1 MFPAALINLVIALV
15 VVGIL
20 LWALSQFSIDP
31 FISKMIRVILV
42 VVISLYVLFVI
53 AGMFGYS
60 GAPFAPRLTR

>member
-31 FISKMIRVILV
+31 FITKMIRVILV
-42 VVISLYVLFVI
+42 VVISLYVLFTV
-53 AGMFGYS
+53 AGLFGYS
-60 GAPFAPRLTR
+60 GGFYLPRR

>member
-31 FISKMIRVILV
+31 FISKVIRVIIV
-42 VVISLYVLFVI
+42 VVVSLWAVFVI
-53 AGMFGYS
+53 AGMFGYN
-60 GAPFAPRLTR
+60 GPIFAPRLR